1 MSAKAR
7 LIPGRLLPPTS
18 LKIDAGAAPYATLVA
33 LVVVLGVA
41 VLVIGPAL
49 ALLFTLHQR
58 SLLDERAPAGGE
70 LGRSSR

>member
-7 LIPGRLLPPTS
+7 LIPRRLLPPTS

-49 ALLFTLHQR
+49 ALLFTHCTSAACR
-58 SLLDERAPAGGE
+58 RTGP
-70 LGRSSR
+70 GRW